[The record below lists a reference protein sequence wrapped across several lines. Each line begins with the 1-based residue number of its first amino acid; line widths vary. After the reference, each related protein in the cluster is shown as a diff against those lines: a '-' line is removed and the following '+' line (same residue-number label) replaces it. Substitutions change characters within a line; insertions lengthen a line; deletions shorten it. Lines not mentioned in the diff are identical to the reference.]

1 MLENKVALVTGA
13 GRGIG
18 RAIAIA
24 LAKEGAEVV
33 VNYNGSEERAKE
45 VKQTIEENGGKASI
59 YKCNVSDF
67 EACEAMIKDIVK
79 EHGRLD
85 ILINNAGITKDGLIM
100 KMKEEDFDSVLNVNL
115 KGTFN
120 TIRHSARQML
130 RQKSGKIINISSV
143 SGILG
148 NAGQARCDR
157 SDKDNGK
164 RTRKPRYHSKCNRT
178 GICGYRD
185 DRCSFR
191 RNQGKCLQ
199 TDYPGTIWKTGRYR
213 ECGGISGIRQSRLYH
228 RTGHQCGWG
237 NECISFPRDIKS
249 GNTMNCKVRIRY

>member
-1 MLENKVALVTGA
+1 MLENKIALVTGA

-24 LAKEGAEVV
+24 FAEEGAEVV
-33 VNYNGSEERAKE
+33 INYNGSEERAKE

-67 EACEAMIKDIVK
+67 TACEAMIKDIVK
-79 EHGRLD
+79 EYGHLD
-85 ILINNAGITKDGLIM
+85 ILVNNAGITKDGLIM

-130 RQKSGKIINISSV
+130 KQRSGKIINISSV

-148 NAGQARCDR
+148 NVGQANYAASKAGVIGLTKTMARELGSRGITVNAIAPGFVDTEMTGVLSEEIRENACKQIILGRFGKPEDIANTAVFLA
-157 SDKDNGK
+157 SDKAD
-164 RTRKPRYHSKCNRT
+164 YIT
-178 GICGYRD
+178 GQVISVD
-185 DRCSFR
+185 
-191 RNQGKCLQ
+191 
-199 TDYPGTIWKTGRYR
+199 
-213 ECGGISGIRQSRLYH
+213 GG
-228 RTGHQCGWG
+228 
-237 NECISFPRDIKS
+237 
-249 GNTMNCKVRIRY
+249 MNV